1 MQVSIVSGK
10 TYWRYRKLLKVY
22 PSRRAAF
29 RAAKRYLNL
38 PMSRQPDK
46 VVYPYTDRGDEYG
59 LDSRNVRLY
68 IFYLFIGALAIE
80 YHIRED
86 KPVKYGRKD
95 GAGDQLPHFNSG
107 KHPGKKKDH
116 RYWEK

>member
-1 MQVSIVSGK
+1 MSALQAFFFATRNKPVRADISVKNNTYPVSSSGG
-10 TYWRYRKLLKVY
+10 TTLKGHTRAIIY
-22 PSRRAAF
+22 AHPS
-29 RAAKRYLNL
+29 
-38 PMSRQPDK
+38 
-46 VVYPYTDRGDEYG
+46 
-59 LDSRNVRLY
+59 LY
-68 IFYLFIGALAIE
+68 VFYFFIGALAIE

-116 RYWEK
+116 RYWKK